1 MRSPPLANSFWIEP
15 GRLLA
20 GEYPG
25 DADGASADAKLG
37 ALVRAGISYF
47 IDLTHTGE
55 LSPYDHRLPPA
66 RADDGRYIIYV
77 RMAIRD
83 HGVPRSPEAM
93 AEILDY
99 IDRAIEVGHRVYVH
113 CRAGI
118 GRTNTVIGCWLRREG
133 LSGPEAVER
142 LNELWR
148 TNARSKSWPHVPET
162 AEQERYVLEWL
173 EPADEA
179 EIDLDLDATRTLRAR
194 YLGTLLGLA
203 CGDAMGSTLQ
213 FRKPGQFAP
222 IADLLGGGHWQLP
235 RGAWTDETA
244 MALCLAE
251 SLLAT
256 DAFDAADQRRRYRRW
271 QQGGE
276 FSSTGACIGITATV
290 ASVLQQDAPP
300 PEAGPRAETAVA
312 DIQAITRVG
321 VVALFAVSAPARALG
336 WAADAAAVTDP
347 SPAMRKACRYFAALL
362 LAALR
367 GSSRESL
374 ARDACALLED
384 HGEPCER
391 SRFDRWIA
399 DGQSGD
405 VAGFAEARAP
415 LAALHRTLI
424 TLLGTSGFREGLLQT
439 VNSGGDSDVQGALFG
454 QLAGAIYGVQGIP
467 TPWNR
472 ALLQRSLLEDVA
484 DRLLVAGLAPRD

>member
-25 DADGASADAKLG
+25 DADRASTEAKLG

-47 IDLTHTGE
+47 IDLTDTGE
-55 LSPYDHRLPPA
+55 LSPYDDCLPAA

-83 HGVPRSPEAM
+83 HGVPRSPAAM

-99 IDRAIEVGHRVYVH
+99 IDRAIEVGHQVYVH

-133 LSGPEAVER
+133 LSGPKAVER
-142 LNELWR
+142 LNQLWR
-148 TNARSKSWPHVPET
+148 SNARSNSWPHVPET

-179 EIDLDLDATRTLRAR
+179 AIGFDLDAARALRAR
-194 YLGTLLGLA
+194 YLGTVLGLA

-213 FRKPGQFAP
+213 FRRPGQFTP

-244 MALCLAE
+244 MSLCLAE

-256 DAFDAADQRRRYRRW
+256 DDFDAADQCRRYRRW
-271 QQGGE
+271 QQRGE
-276 FSSTGACIGITATV
+276 LSSTGACIGITAAV
-290 ASVLQQDAPP
+290 AAVLQQNALAQDAG
-300 PEAGPRAETAVA
+300 ARAETAVA
-312 DIQAITRVG
+312 DLQAITRVG

-336 WAADAAAVTDP
+336 WAADAAAVTD
-347 SPAMRKACRYFAALL
+347 ACAGDAGGLPVFRG
-362 LAALR
+362 LAAR
-367 GSSRESL
+367 GAARQLARILDARCAHAAAGPRRVVGTLEFRSL
-374 ARDACALLED
+374 ARGWAGRGHPGRHADRDPA
-384 HGEPCER
+384 HGL
-391 SRFDRWIA
+391 A
-399 DGQSGD
+399 SGAHHPVGD
-405 VAGFAEARAP
+405 
-415 LAALHRTLI
+415 
-424 TLLGTSGFREGLLQT
+424 LG
-439 VNSGGDSDVQGALFG
+439 VSGGPA
-454 QLAGAIYGVQGIP
+454 
-467 TPWNR
+467 
-472 ALLQRSLLEDVA
+472 
-484 DRLLVAGLAPRD
+484 